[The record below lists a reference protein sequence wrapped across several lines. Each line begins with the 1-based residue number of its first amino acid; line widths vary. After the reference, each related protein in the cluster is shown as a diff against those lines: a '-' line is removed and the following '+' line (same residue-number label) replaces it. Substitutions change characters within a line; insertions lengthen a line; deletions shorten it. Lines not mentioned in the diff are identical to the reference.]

1 MSQFWGL
8 EVGSLDFT
16 THTGLSAISVLTN
29 TVIGNTSLS
38 QSSGMHCSHYCELTP
53 LVD

>member
-1 MSQFWGL
+1 MSPFWGL

-16 THTGLSAISVLTN
+16 THTGLSAISVLTR

-38 QSSGMHCSHYCELTP
+38 QRPHYCELTP